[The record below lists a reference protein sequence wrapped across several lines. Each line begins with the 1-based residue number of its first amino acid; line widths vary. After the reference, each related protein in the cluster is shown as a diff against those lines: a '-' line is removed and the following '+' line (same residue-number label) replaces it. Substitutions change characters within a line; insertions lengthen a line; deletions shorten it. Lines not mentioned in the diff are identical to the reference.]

1 MHSTSEA
8 KSDAADAH
16 ILVEIVRLDRA
27 HHH

>member
-8 KSDAADAH
+8 KSDAADPNT
-16 ILVEIVRLDRA
+16 LVEIVRLDQA